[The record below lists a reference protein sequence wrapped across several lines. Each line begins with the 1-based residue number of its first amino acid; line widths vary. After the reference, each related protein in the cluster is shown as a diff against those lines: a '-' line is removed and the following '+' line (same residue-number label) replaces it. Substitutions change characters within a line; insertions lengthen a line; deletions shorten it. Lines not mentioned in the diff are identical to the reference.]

1 MRPVALRHFLAT
13 MLAAVPLAGCP
24 AEDDA
29 GDDTPAL
36 GASPTKARQAC
47 EDFVDHAAAM
57 LQRTCAPEYSLED
70 LKAELES
77 GFESRFG
84 TGCEGADGL
93 RDEASFYA
101 DCLPGLDA
109 MNTCPE
115 GGEGAMPEAC
125 GDQLQFVAG
134 R

>member
-1 MRPVALRHFLAT
+1 MRPVTLRRVLAV

-24 AEDDA
+24 VEDE
-29 GDDTPAL
+29 GSESTPAL
-36 GASPTKARQAC
+36 GGTRAKARQAC
-47 EDFVDHAAAM
+47 ADFVDHAAAM

-70 LKAELES
+70 LRAELES

-84 TGCEGADGL
+84 TGCGGADGL
-93 RDEASFYA
+93 RDEASFYG

-125 GDQLQFVAG
+125 GDQLQFVNA